1 MYGFIYGAVNTIILV
16 LNKSPTQKEMS
27 FDVRVRQFAKFVI
40 RVLEGVNN
48 VVVICY
54 NTLTLKLILNEQV
67 RMFDILSFV

>member
-27 FDVRVRQFAKFVI
+27 FDVRQFAKFVI

-54 NTLTLKLILNEQV
+54 STLTLKPILNEQV